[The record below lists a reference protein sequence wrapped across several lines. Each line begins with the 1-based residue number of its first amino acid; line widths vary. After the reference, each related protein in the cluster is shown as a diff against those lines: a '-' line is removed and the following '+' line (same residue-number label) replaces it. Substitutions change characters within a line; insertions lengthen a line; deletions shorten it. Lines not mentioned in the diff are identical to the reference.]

1 MGRERLEPDNLAG
14 ALIFGR
20 CCLLTAAALKR
31 CLKSRGMTYAALAR
45 RLRLSEAS
53 VKRLFS
59 ARSFTLA
66 RVEQI
71 CSVLEIDFYELA
83 RLARPHDGGEARL
96 SLEQE
101 RALAAQPKLLLLFQL
116 LLNDWT
122 PDDVLAGYALSRGEC
137 AALLGKLDA
146 LGLIALQPGAAPRLR
161 TARRIEWRH
170 DGPVRRAYQ
179 KLVLGEFFQ
188 HRFNDARADLRFE
201 GKELSG
207 ASIELVKRKIG
218 RLAEEFNDLADT
230 DSSLN
235 PAARTSVGMVLG
247 LRPYVLSHFTRF
259 KRRRR

>member
-1 MGRERLEPDNLAG
+1 MHIGVGVAE
-14 ALIFGR
+14 
-20 CCLLTAAALKR
+20 LTTALKR
-31 CLKSRGMTYAALAR
+31 CLKSRGLTYAALAR

-83 RLARPHDGGEARL
+83 RLARPADAGESRL

-101 RALAAQPKLLLLFQL
+101 AALAAQPKLLLVFQL

-122 PDDVLAGYALSRGEC
+122 PEDVTADYAISPAEC
-137 AALLGKLDA
+137 ARLLERLDE
-146 LGLIALQPGAAPRLR
+146 LGLVALQPDSPPRLR
-161 TARRIEWRH
+161 SARRIEWRA

-188 HRFNDARADLRFE
+188 HRFDDARADLRFE
-201 GKELSG
+201 GKELSA
-207 ASIELVKRKIG
+207 ASIELAKRRIG
-218 RLAEEFNDLADT
+218 RLAEDFNTLSET
-230 DSSLN
+230 DSSLS
-235 PAARTSVGMVLG
+235 PARRTSMGIVIAM
-247 LRPYVLSHFTRF
+247 RPYVLSHFTRF